1 MRSAVTAWRTT
12 GRTAICRYASGP
24 RRTKSNVL
32 EVTVRKSALIC
43 AVFCLVLINRIFP
56 ADEVNRETIPINWD
70 EGKFDMYRYTDT
82 FMREHGYYHIDY
94 AIKENATSSV
104 WNTQIIT
111 IKYRNPDYWVIHEVH
126 NYFMISYYFAD
137 TQITNNRSQTEYT
150 ISPYEK
156 NGGDW
161 LLYVR
166 KHNTVVSKISLLIQ
180 DLNSVNTARR
190 EKDLAYLEAAS
201 RALY

>member
-1 MRSAVTAWRTT
+1 VLLLQQ
-12 GRTAICRYASGP
+12 GGD
-24 RRTKSNVL
+24 KVL
-32 EVTVRKSALIC
+32 EVTVKKSAFIC
-43 AVFCLVLINRIFP
+43 AVFCLVCANVAFP
-56 ADEVNRETIPINWD
+56 VEEVSRETIPINWD

-82 FMREHGYYHIDY
+82 FMREYAYYSIDY

-104 WNTQIIT
+104 WSTQIIT

-166 KHNTVVSKISLLIQ
+166 KYNSVVSKLNLLIT
-180 DLNSVNTARR
+180 DLKAVSTAKR
-190 EKDLAYLEAAS
+190 EKDATYLDAVS
-201 RALY
+201 RVLY